1 MMIIIISG
9 EREREREGRES
20 QQGSGTDP
28 LSIEKHKRGPKDAQ
42 AKRN

>member
-1 MMIIIISG
+1 MIIIISA
-9 EREREREGRES
+9 EREREGRES